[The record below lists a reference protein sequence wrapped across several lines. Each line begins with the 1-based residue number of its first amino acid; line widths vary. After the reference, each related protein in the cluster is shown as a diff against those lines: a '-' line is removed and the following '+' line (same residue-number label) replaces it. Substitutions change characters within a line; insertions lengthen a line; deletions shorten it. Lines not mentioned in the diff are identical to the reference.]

1 MLLYRLLA
9 QIAFRL
15 YALRLQIAV
24 AMGRLAHE
32 SFDERLGRGPK
43 RDGAAPL
50 VWIHGAS
57 NGELASARPVIDTLI
72 ARAPGL
78 SILVTANTETGR
90 DLARSWQQTRLHAD
104 LAPLDYPGAVR
115 RFLDR
120 WRPAALVVIENELWP
135 ERLAACAARGIPV
148 LVIGARMS
156 ARSYRNWTRLRSL
169 TARIL
174 GAIRYLSAQDSGSE
188 GRFRDLGL
196 VSARFGPVVNLKSAT
211 TARNTS
217 ESLPFPRE
225 TTLLAASTHEGEEA
239 AVLDA
244 FARARLK
251 IPGLRLILAPRHPRR
266 RDAIEALIRASGL
279 AFATRSRG
287 ARPDPDTTVY
297 LADTM
302 GEMDLWYR
310 AAGMTFVG
318 GSLVDRGGHTPFE
331 PAAHGS
337 AILHGPHISNSA
349 PAYTA
354 LAEAKAA
361 IDVASAAELAAGI
374 VALADGEAGA
384 RLAAAATAA
393 LAPLAAGAALDPFYT
408 ALGEATG
415 LPALAS

>member
-9 QIAFRL
+9 QIVFRL
-15 YALRLQIAV
+15 YAFRLRLAV
-24 AMGRLAHE
+24 ATGRLARE
-32 SFDERLGRGPK
+32 SFDERLGRGPE

-50 VWIHGAS
+50 IWIHGAS

-72 ARAPGL
+72 ARAPDL
-78 SILVTANTETGR
+78 SVLVTANTETGR
-90 DLARSWQQTRLHAD
+90 ALAQSWQQTRLHAA

-120 WRPAALVVIENELWP
+120 WQPAALVVIENELWP
-135 ERLAACAARGIPV
+135 ERLTACAARGIPV
-148 LVIGARMS
+148 FVIGARMS
-156 ARSYRNWTRLRSL
+156 ARSYRNWTRLRGL

-188 GRFRDLGL
+188 GRFHDLGL
-196 VSARFGPVVNLKSAT
+196 ASARIGPVVNLKSAT

-217 ESLPFPRE
+217 ESLPFQRE

-244 FARARLK
+244 FATARLQ
-251 IPGLRLILAPRHPRR
+251 IPGLALILAPRHPRR
-266 RDAIEALIRASGL
+266 RDAVEALIRARGL

-287 ARPDPDTTVY
+287 ARPDRDTPVY

-302 GEMDLWYR
+302 GEMDLWYQ

-337 AILHGPHISNSA
+337 AILHGPDTANSA
-349 PAYTA
+349 PAYAALTA
-354 LAEAKAA
+354 ARAA
-361 IDVASAAELAAGI
+361 IEVANASELAAAT
-374 VALADGEAGA
+374 VALADGEAQA

-393 LAPLAAGAALDPFYT
+393 LAPLAAGAALDPFYA

-415 LPALAS
+415 LPSLAS